1 MNHFHIYFSTLSNGS
16 CGGLTKSST
25 TAATH
30 NCIFATNGGPFSSKN
45 CLGWIVSDGVYYDSV
60 PVEYDCFGLTQD
72 GYFVMGSITEKEVHS
87 LGFEQLISGFN
98 WLVQEEKNVASTTN
112 KFIAPRTAI
121 GTDKDGRLLIF
132 EADGIEDDK
141 IGLTLFQTAEWMID
155 LGGYNCVNLDGGGSS
170 VAYYQGKIISVPTCK
185 DTPEVCERPVTTIT
199 CVK

>member
-1 MNHFHIYFSTLSNGS
+1 
-16 CGGLTKSST
+16 
-25 TAATH
+25 
-30 NCIFATNGGPFSSKN
+30 
-45 CLGWIVSDGVYYDSV
+45 
-60 PVEYDCFGLTQD
+60 
-72 GYFVMGSITEKEVHS
+72 
-87 LGFEQLISGFN
+87 
-98 WLVQEEKNVASTTN
+98 
-112 KFIAPRTAI
+112 
-121 GTDKDGRLLIF
+121 LIF